1 MLLKQQIR
9 RIMPDA
15 VLQGY
20 RSYQDWRDLPPTARS
35 QDRQD
40 RDGAL
45 GEDPGSEAAIDACL
59 AWLARAQDGSTT
71 ADGGVARHFSLIGGW
86 SASYPETTGYI
97 VPTLLREAAIR
108 NDPDLRLRARR
119 MLEWLVAIQLS
130 GGGFQGGM
138 ITQKPVMPVTFNT
151 GQILLGLAA
160 GTKAFGDDRYREAMN
175 RAASWLVET
184 QDNDGCWRRH
194 PTPFAEPGDKAYET
208 HVAWGLFEAE
218 RVEPGQG
225 YGEAGLKQ
233 VRWALTLQQEN
244 GWFDNCCLDDPKRPL
259 THTLGYVL
267 RGILEAYRL
276 SEDKALLHAAM
287 KTADKLRDALGNDG
301 FLPGRFDRRPPLAP
315 HRPLVLPHRLGPA
328 RLLLVPTLHAHRRSP
343 LSEGRSQSQ
352 RLRPSHHRHRRAP
365 RSKRRHPRLLPHLRQ
380 LRPLP
385 IPKLGRQIRHRLLPK
400 WCDHLIDLWA
410 FSMNAPLFRR
420 VWGAR
425 LDHVTALG
433 VRRSLPE
440 VSPRLVELDLHPR

>member
-160 GTKAFGDDRYREAMN
+160 GTKAFGDDCYREAMN

-244 GWFDNCCLDDPKRPL
+244 GWFDNCCLDDPTRPL

-276 SEDKALLHAAM
+276 SEDKVLLHAAM

-301 FLPGRFDRRPPLAP
+301 FLPGRFDRHWHPTVPWSCLTGSVQLAYCWFQ
-315 HRPLVLPHRLGPA
+315 LF
-328 RLLLVPTLHAHRRSP
+328 TLTGDPRYQKAAHK
-343 LSEGRSQSQ
+343 
-352 RLRPSHHRHRRAP
+352 AN
-365 RSKRRHPRLLPHLRQ
+365 
-380 LRPLP
+380 
-385 IPKLGRQIRHRLLPK
+385 
-400 WCDHLIDLWA
+400 A
-410 FSMNAPLFRR
+410 F
-420 VWGAR
+420 
-425 LDHVTALG
+425 
-433 VRRSLPE
+433 VRRTIATDGPPDQKGGIRGSYPISGSYGRYQYLNWAAKFAIDSFRSG
-440 VSPRLVELDLHPR
+440 VTTS